1 MVVIKIPKESS
12 LRLKFSL
19 GLDGKGNEIVKS
31 KTFSN
36 IKNTSADEDV
46 HAVAKGISELCKY
59 TLMEISRQDNGII
72 SE

>member
-1 MVVIKIPKESS
+1 MAVVKIPKESS

-31 KTFSN
+31 KTFPN
-36 IKNTSADEDV
+36 VKNTASDENI
-46 HAVAKGISELCKY
+46 HAVAKGISQLCKH
-59 TLMEISRQDNGII
+59 TLMEISRQDNANL